1 MIFYLFNLRKHI
13 GIDTFQGFTFTAFGL
28 NGRSLHLVA
37 LEQQVSENASRNK
50 FFARHNLELYILI
63 RECHTQDLRSRKV
76 ETTYRRSEWRSWCLK
91 AFSPKLRLR
100 AFTQSLGCP
109 LRGMK
114 ERDLATSPNKSIPSF
129 TNTFNVLH
137 NIMTTTLMVLWSY
150 MNGGSIPFPQLWCIS
165 SSARLQDP
173 LMIE

>member
-76 ETTYRRSEWRSWCLK
+76 ETYRRSEWRSWCLK

-100 AFTQSLGCP
+100 AFTQSLECP
-109 LRGMK
+109 SRGMK
-114 ERDLATSPNKSIPSF
+114 ERDLATSHRHFFFSTFARFGGGGGTLALIGFVLKLAVLLKA
-129 TNTFNVLH
+129 TMGGWGNTF
-137 NIMTTTLMVLWSY
+137 
-150 MNGGSIPFPQLWCIS
+150 FK
-165 SSARLQDP
+165 
-173 LMIE
+173 